1 MIALLEACN
10 PTLESPIC
18 AYVIQLV
25 EIMAQ
30 AAPILLPINYKQ
42 TKKMMNLNYPDT
54 DHIMRA
60 FDNYSNNSSGPITIV
75 PYVNVAHYKHMH
87 EAICNLAQDKM
98 VPFILIP
105 FNENDHIDLGGYVST
120 SIQKLNTRF
129 QGRALCTVGILV
141 DRNSR
146 LGCNDNSNMIFHVGI
161 FFVGGKD
168 DREALA
174 LGIRMTQR
182 ENVFVVTSNNKVDE
196 SRFKTKEE
204 EEEEEIEEML
214 SESLI
219 DEFKSMKFAR
229 GNVTW
234 YEIMVVD
241 VVEIMDTIRS
251 LEGHYDL
258 MIVGKRHNI
267 GTLNDEEMAI
277 LIENAE
283 TLGMLG
289 DMLSSTEFCKGMVPV
304 LVTQCGGVGESVV
317 HNKLSRLGSTTVSQ
331 KSINVIK

>member
-1 MIALLEACN
+1 
-10 PTLESPIC
+10 
-18 AYVIQLV
+18 
-25 EIMAQ
+25 
-30 AAPILLPINYKQ
+30 
-42 TKKMMNLNYPDT
+42 
-54 DHIMRA
+54 MRA
-60 FDNYSNNSSGPITIV
+60 FENYSSNCSGPVTIL
-75 PYVNVAHYKHMH
+75 PYVNVAQYKYMH
-87 EAICNLAQDKM
+87 EAVCNLAQDKM

-105 FNENDHIDLGGYVST
+105 FQENDQIDLGGYVAR
-120 SIQKLNTRF
+120 SIQKLNARF
-129 QGRALCTVGILV
+129 QARALCTIGILV

-146 LGCNDNSNMIFHVGI
+146 LGSNDNSNLVFHVGI
-161 FFVGGKD
+161 FFIGGKD

-182 ENVFVVTSNNKVDE
+182 ENVMVTLFRFVVTSNNNN
-196 SRFKTKEE
+196 KTKEE
-204 EEEEEIEEML
+204 EEEEEVEEML
-214 SESLI
+214 CESLI

-251 LEGHYDL
+251 LEGNYDL
-258 MIVGKRHNI
+258 VMVGKRHNI

-277 LIENAE
+277 FIENAE

-289 DMLSSTEFCKGMVPV
+289 DMLSSTEFCMGMVPV

-317 HNKLSRLGSTTVSQ
+317 PKLCRIASATVSQ
-331 KSINVIK
+331 KSMNVIK